1 MARHI
6 DQSRTHRRG
15 EGQDEVGQAEWCM
28 SRLADQM
35 HRAAQ
40 ILRKNKDLCASVM
53 SVEQGARASLIRKLR
68 SRSARGRPAFSPTCG
83 AQVLSNAVSRNS
95 E

>member
-53 SVEQGARASLIRKLR
+53 SVELGGKSIADSETEIEKCAWASDLFAYLWRAGSIKR
-68 SRSARGRPAFSPTCG
+68 SFAE
-83 AQVLSNAVSRNS
+83 Q
-95 E
+95 